1 MRIWRVK
8 VKIKYLI
15 HINISPFW
23 SIYKVYLSEI
33 FKEKKYV
40 RLRPR
45 RSMSPNGLY
54 IWLVAIYRR
63 SLQDLKMAILGGDS

>member
-1 MRIWRVK
+1 MVNAT
-8 VKIKYLI
+8 YL
-15 HINISPFW
+15 F
-23 SIYKVYLSEI
+23 
-33 FKEKKYV
+33 
-40 RLRPR
+40 R